1 MMETSTARFVLWV
14 VLAVAVIAVVALYL
28 VVR

>member
-1 MMETSTARFVLWV
+1 METSTARFVLWV